1 MGRCNSGLGERSSYH
16 QINDQRA
23 AHPIYAM
30 IKIIL
35 VTGILVTALS
45 ASEVANHHN
54 DVNISSSIKRGVD
67 FLITHQ
73 NINGSWGNATLTKGL
88 NIYAP
93 VPDAH
98 QAFRAASSSLALHGL
113 LETADHR
120 PATLAAI
127 KRGETWLLKTLP
139 NLRNIDPRATY
150 SIWAHAYSLRALA
163 SLYRSHDQPTKRDE
177 YRRQAIIQ
185 IKRLE
190 RHEDINKGW
199 GYYDFEHVTAKPSGS
214 IMSFTTATV
223 LLAMHDAATTMNIE
237 LPAKI
242 VKRGVK
248 SIQLQRNPDFSYTYS
263 FSHRWVPRRSIN
275 RPAGSLGRSQA
286 CNAAL
291 RKFGDTE
298 VTDEVI
304 RTWLQRLFDRQGW
317 LDHGRKRPVPHEA
330 PAKVS
335 GYFYFYGHYY
345 ASECISFLPRRE
357 QKEWKQKLSTM
368 IISKQEKNGCWW
380 DYPLYNY
387 HYAYGTGYALATLS
401 RCR

>member
-1 MGRCNSGLGERSSYH
+1 MLKALSITCVL
-16 QINDQRA
+16 
-23 AHPIYAM
+23 
-30 IKIIL
+30 
-35 VTGILVTALS
+35 ALS
-45 ASEVANHHN
+45 ASAEQESAKPVSDDLNH
-54 DVNISSSIKRGVD
+54 SIKKGVD
-67 FLITHQ
+67 FLVSHQ
-73 NINGSWGNATLTKGL
+73 NASGSWGNATRTKGL

-98 QAFRAASSSLALHGL
+98 QAFQTASSALALHGL
-113 LETADHR
+113 LESRDQR
-120 PATLAAI
+120 PATLLAI
-127 KRGETWLLKTLP
+127 SRGEAWLLKMLP
-139 NLRNIDPRATY
+139 NFRNIDPRATY

-163 SLYRSHDQPTKRDE
+163 SLYRYHDDPSKREE
-177 YRRQAIIQ
+177 YRRQSLIQ

-199 GYYDFEHVTAKPSGS
+199 GYYDFEHITAKPSGS
-214 IMSFTTATV
+214 IMSFTTATA
-223 LLAMHDAATTMNIE
+223 LLAMHDVATTMGID
-237 LPAKI
+237 LPPTI
-242 VKRGVK
+242 IKRGIE
-248 SIQLQRNPDFSYTYS
+248 SIQMQRNPDFSYTYS
-263 FSHRWVPRRSIN
+263 FSHRWAPRRPIN

-291 RKFGDTE
+291 RKFGDKS
-298 VTDEVI
+298 VTDTVI

-330 PAKVS
+330 PAAVS

-345 ASECISFLPRRE
+345 ASECLRFLPAEE
-357 QKEWKQKLSTM
+357 QASWKQKLAAV

-387 HYAYGTGYALATLS
+387 HYAYGTGYALATLA

>member
-1 MGRCNSGLGERSSYH
+1 
-16 QINDQRA
+16 
-23 AHPIYAM
+23 M
-30 IKIIL
+30 IKLI
-35 VTGILVTALS
+35 VFTGILASAFTAAGQTIQES
-45 ASEVANHHN
+45 NAKIDA
-54 DVNISSSIKRGVD
+54 SIKKGVD
-67 FLITHQ
+67 FLISHQ
-73 NINGSWGNATLTKGL
+73 NKNGSWGNATLTKGL

-98 QAFRAASSSLALHGL
+98 QAFQAASSSLALHGL
-113 LETADHR
+113 LESGDHR
-120 PATLAAI
+120 PASLKAI
-127 KRGETWLLKTLP
+127 KRGEAWLLTTLP
-139 NLRNIDPRATY
+139 NLRNINPRATY

-163 SLYRSHDQPTKRDE
+163 SLYRHHDDPAKREE
-177 YRRQAIIQ
+177 YRRQALIQ

-199 GYYDFEHVTAKPSGS
+199 GYYDFRHITAKPSGS
-214 IMSFTTATV
+214 IMSFTTATA
-223 LLAMHDAATTMNIE
+223 LLAMHDAANTMDIE
-237 LPAKI
+237 LPSTI
-242 VKRGVK
+242 VKRAIE
-248 SIQLQRNPDFSYTYS
+248 SIQLQRNPDFSYAYS
-263 FSHRWVPRRSIN
+263 FRHRWSPRRAIN
-275 RPAGSLGRSQA
+275 TPAGSLGRSQA

-298 VTDEVI
+298 VTDTVI

-317 LDHGRKRPVPHEA
+317 LDHGRKRPIPHEA
-330 PAKVS
+330 PAQVS

-345 ASECISFLPRRE
+345 ASECISFLPQEE
-357 QKEWKQKLSTM
+357 QTQWKQKLSAL

>member
-1 MGRCNSGLGERSSYH
+1 MV
-16 QINDQRA
+16 
-23 AHPIYAM
+23 
-30 IKIIL
+30 KTIL
-35 VTGILVTALS
+35 LTGILATATTC
-45 ASEVANHHN
+45 ANQAEYTSKA
-54 DVNISSSIKRGVD
+54 NIDAFIKRGVD
-67 FLITHQ
+67 FLVSHQ
-73 NINGSWGNATLTKGL
+73 NTNGSWGNATLTKGL

-98 QAFRAASSSLALHGL
+98 QAFRVASSSLALHGL
-113 LETADHR
+113 LETRDHR
-120 PATLAAI
+120 TATLAAI
-127 KRGETWLLKTLP
+127 TRGEAWLLKTLP
-139 NLRNIDPRATY
+139 NVRNINPRATY

-163 SLYRSHDQPTKRDE
+163 SLYRYHSDPSKREE
-177 YRRQAIIQ
+177 YRRQALIQ

-190 RHEDINKGW
+190 RHEDVNKGW
-199 GYYDFEHVTAKPSGS
+199 GYYDFDHVTAKPSGS
-214 IMSFTTATV
+214 IMSFTTATA
-223 LLAMHDAATTMNIE
+223 LLAMHDAATTMAIE
-237 LPAKI
+237 LPAVI
-242 VKRGVK
+242 VERAVQ

-263 FSHRWVPRRSIN
+263 FRHRWAPRRPIN

-291 RKFGDTE
+291 KKFGDTE
-298 VTDEVI
+298 VTNEVI

-330 PAKVS
+330 PAAVS

-345 ASECISFLPRRE
+345 ASECIFFLPPKE
-357 QKEWKQKLSTM
+357 QAKWKQKLSDL

-401 RCR
+401 RCK

>member
-1 MGRCNSGLGERSSYH
+1 
-16 QINDQRA
+16 
-23 AHPIYAM
+23 M
-30 IKIIL
+30 IKIIFL
-35 VTGILVTALS
+35 TGILITTLTAAAQTTQ
-45 ASEVANHHN
+45 ASPTSLDAA
-54 DVNISSSIKRGVD
+54 IKRGVD
-67 FLITHQ
+67 FLISHQ
-73 NINGSWGNATLTKGL
+73 NKNGSWGNATLTKGL

-98 QAFRAASSSLALHGL
+98 QAFRTASSSLALHGL
-113 LETADHR
+113 LETQDHR

-127 KRGETWLLKTLP
+127 ERGEAWLLKTLP
-139 NLRNIDPRATY
+139 NVRNIDPRATY
-150 SIWAHAYSLRALA
+150 SIWAHSYSLRALA
-163 SLYRSHDQPTKRDE
+163 SLYRKHDNPSKREE
-177 YRRQAIIQ
+177 YRRQALIQ

-199 GYYDFEHVTAKPSGS
+199 GYYDFDHVTAKPSGS
-214 IMSFTTATV
+214 IMSFTTATA
-223 LLAMHDAATTMNIE
+223 LLAMHDAGSTMDIE
-237 LPAKI
+237 LPSTI
-242 VKRGVK
+242 VKRAVE

-263 FSHRWVPRRSIN
+263 FRHRWVPRRPIN

-298 VTDEVI
+298 VTDEVV
-304 RTWLQRLFDRQGW
+304 RTWLKKLFDRQGW

-330 PAKVS
+330 PAQVS

-345 ASECISFLPRRE
+345 ASECIAFLPLKE
-357 QKEWKQKLSTM
+357 QNHWKQKLSAL
-368 IISKQEKNGCWW
+368 IISKQEKNGSWW

>member
-1 MGRCNSGLGERSSYH
+1 MLHALSITCML
-16 QINDQRA
+16 A
-23 AHPIYAM
+23 
-30 IKIIL
+30 L
-35 VTGILVTALS
+35 VTCVAADS
-45 ASEVANHHN
+45 SKSDSEDINR
-54 DVNISSSIKRGVD
+54 SIERGVD
-67 FLITHQ
+67 FLVSHQ
-73 NINGSWGNATLTKGL
+73 NADGSWGNASRTKGL

-98 QAFRAASSSLALHGL
+98 QAFRTASTALALHGL
-113 LETADHR
+113 LEVRDQR
-120 PATLAAI
+120 PATLQAI
-127 KRGETWLLKTLP
+127 GRGEQWLLEKLP
-139 NLRNIDPRATY
+139 HVRNIDPRATY

-163 SLYRSHDQPTKRDE
+163 SLFRYHDNPSKREE
-177 YRRQAIIQ
+177 YRRQAAIQ

-199 GYYDFEHVTAKPSGS
+199 GYYDFDQITAKPSGT
-214 IMSFTTATV
+214 IMSFTSATA
-223 LLAMHDAATTMNIE
+223 LLAMHDAATTMGIDLN
-237 LPAKI
+237 PSI
-242 VKRGVK
+242 VKRGIE
-248 SIQLQRNPDFSYTYS
+248 SIQIQRNPDFSYNYS
-263 FSHRWVPRRSIN
+263 FRHRWSPRRPIN

-291 RKFGDTE
+291 RKFGDQA
-298 VTDEVI
+298 VTDTII

-330 PAKVS
+330 PAAVS

-345 ASECISFLPRRE
+345 ASECIQFLPLQE
-357 QKEWKQKLSTM
+357 QSNWKRKLAKV
-368 IISKQEKNGCWW
+368 IISKQEKNGSWW